1 MPNFEKYNLSQVK
14 TERFYQLPKYL
25 FEDTYFKKM
34 SAEAKIMYALL
45 KDRFELS
52 IQNEWVDKNNNIYF
66 IFSNKHLCEYLGYAE
81 QKIIKLK
88 KELVNFNLL
97 TQERVGLNKP
107 NRLYLLKPNYDM
119 EVSRTKELP
128 NSQFQN
134 NEFGSS
140 RTVNLSGQ
148 ELPNSQS
155 NDTDLNN
162 TDNIETDNIE
172 TDNNDTYDMNDIY
185 NNSTSHNHSD
195 HTNHQQTEFNND
207 ALKFQVLEELPQQL
221 QDYLSKFEI
230 REIRIIKSIL
240 LKGKK
245 SFNNTHY
252 TYYRLED
259 VEFEIV
265 SVLKRFKAML
275 LQKNETVETMQGYLM
290 QSIKAELEET
300 HALYMRR
307 QNMSKYNVFNQ

>member
-1 MPNFEKYNLSQVK
+1 MFYYLYPKSGNEVFIMPNFEKYNLSQVK

-25 FEDTYFKKM
+25 FEDAYFKKM

-52 IQNEWVDKNNNIYF
+52 IQNEWVGRNNNIYF

-107 NRLYLLKPNYDM
+107 NRLYLLKPNYDI
-119 EVSRTKELP
+119 EASLIK
-128 NSQFQN
+128 
-134 NEFGSS
+134 
-140 RTVNLSGQ
+140 

-155 NDTDLNN
+155 NDTELNN
-162 TDNIETDNIE
+162 TNYIENED
-172 TDNNDTYDMNDIY
+172 NDTYDMNDIISNALI
-185 NNSTSHNHSD
+185 NNNHHSN
-195 HTNHQQTEFNND
+195 HTNHQKTEFNND

-240 LKGKK
+240 LKGK
-245 SFNNTHY
+245 SH
-252 TYYRLED
+252 LILHMILI
-259 VEFEIV
+259 IV
-265 SVLKRFKAML
+265 
-275 LQKNETVETMQGYLM
+275 
-290 QSIKAELEET
+290 
-300 HALYMRR
+300 
-307 QNMSKYNVFNQ
+307 